1 MSRIGEKIKEIR
13 EKLGLTQQQFAQ
25 KVNVSPTYITKIE
38 KNKVGPPSLYFI
50 QKMATAFNLDRNEL
64 ERLWTQDKADYITI
78 KEHIPIHK
86 VPVLNSISAGELL
99 EWTDKEYPPG
109 WAEEWIEVDS
119 GVTDPNA
126 FALRV
131 HGDSMEPEFHEG
143 EYVIV
148 SPNAQWES
156 GDYVVVA
163 NSNNE
168 KALKKIKVNKDHI
181 VLISLNPKYE
191 PIILGKDENPRVIGK
206 VIRKVKKY

>member
-1 MSRIGEKIKEIR
+1 
-13 EKLGLTQQQFAQ
+13 
-25 KVNVSPTYITKIE
+25 
-38 KNKVGPPSLYFI
+38 
-50 QKMATAFNLDRNEL
+50 
-64 ERLWTQDKADYITI
+64 
-78 KEHIPIHK
+78 
-86 VPVLNSISAGELL
+86 
-99 EWTDKEYPPG
+99 
-109 WAEEWIEVDS
+109 
-119 GVTDPNA
+119 
-126 FALRV
+126 
-131 HGDSMEPEFHEG
+131 MEPEFHEG

-191 PIILGKDENPRVIGK
+191 PIILGKDEDPRVIGK